1 MDEQLVEVDVTT
13 VDVELAKTGVDVAR
27 LEIRIRQ
34 VRQHP
39 TGRPHTCM
47 DSEST
52 MMKFSS
58 REDTVILVGKWGW
71 QRAPKIQS
79 NARHFGR
86 FSRHIGELIDRQPA
100 EI

>member
-47 DSEST
+47 TIQVSYRYDSIRLADPT
-52 MMKFSS
+52 P
-58 REDTVILVGKWGW
+58 V
-71 QRAPKIQS
+71 
-79 NARHFGR
+79 
-86 FSRHIGELIDRQPA
+86 
-100 EI
+100 